1 MKKLLVLLL
10 LATSAFAAGPRPQS
24 KPKPGTDAFAIES
37 TVLAVYNVISGPAGR
52 RDWDRFEALFAPGA
66 RLIST
71 KHIENTVTANV
82 MTPVEYATKA
92 KEYFNEHGFFERPVA
107 NRIQQFRDIAHVFS
121 TYESRHVSSDE
132 KPFVRGINSFQLVKI
147 GDDWKVLT
155 IFWEEED
162 ATHPIPAEYLPA
174 R

>member
-10 LATSAFAAGPRPQS
+10 LAISAFAATPRPQS

-71 KHIENTVTANV
+71 HRKDGVVTANV
-82 MTPVEYATKA
+82 MTPKEYATKA
-92 KEYFNEHGFFERPVA
+92 GAYFADHGFFERPAA
-107 NRIQQFRDIAHVFS
+107 NRLQRFGDIAQVFS
-121 TYESRHVSSDE
+121 TYESRHASADD
-132 KPFVRGINSFQLVKI
+132 KP
-147 GDDWKVLT
+147 
-155 IFWEEED
+155 
-162 ATHPIPAEYLPA
+162 
-174 R
+174 